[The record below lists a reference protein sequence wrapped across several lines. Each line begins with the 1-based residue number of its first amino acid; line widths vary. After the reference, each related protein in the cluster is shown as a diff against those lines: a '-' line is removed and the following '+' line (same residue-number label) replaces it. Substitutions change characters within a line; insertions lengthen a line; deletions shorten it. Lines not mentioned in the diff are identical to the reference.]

1 MKAFMLGA
9 GPGTRLRPLTNTVPK
24 CLVPIRGKPLLAIW
38 FELCQLHGITEV
50 LINLHYLPDAVC
62 AFIGSHDWGLTVK
75 TECEPVLLGSA
86 GAVVA
91 NRSFVAGEK
100 RFFILY
106 LDNLTNV
113 DLGAMAT
120 YHDTRD
126 GCLTM
131 GLFRARNPKA
141 CGIVRL
147 DGEGRVRAF
156 SEKPETPESNLANAG
171 IYVANE
177 ALFDYIPAATPCDFG
192 AHVLPRLVGR
202 MHGYLIEDYLRDIGT
217 PEDYLSAQTDWPG
230 VPSLMSQDR
239 KTILIR

>member
-9 GPGTRLRPLTNTVPK
+9 GAGTRLRPLTDTVPK

-38 FELCQLHGITEV
+38 FELCQLHGITDV
-50 LINLHYLPDAVC
+50 LINLHYLPEVVR
-62 AFIGSHDWGLTVK
+62 AFIGSRDWGLTVK
-75 TECEPVLLGSA
+75 TAWEPTLLGSA
-86 GAVVA
+86 GTVVV

-113 DLGAMAT
+113 DLGAMAAC
-120 YHDTRD
+120 HDARN

-131 GLFRARNPKA
+131 GLFRAGNPQA

-147 DGEGRVRAF
+147 DGEGRVQAF
-156 SEKPETPESNLANAG
+156 SEKPATPESNLANAG

-177 ALFDYIPAATPCDFG
+177 ELFDYIPAAAPCDFG

-217 PEDYLSAQTDWPG
+217 PDDYLSAQTGWPG
-230 VPSLMSQDR
+230 VPSLMSQER
-239 KTILIR
+239 KAR